1 MSLSVAVSGVH
12 RSVQAMS
19 QPQGVSVAAALAA
32 ASNSPAGGNYRISD
46 SAANISASFDALT
59 RLGSQVKSIALT
71 SGSAP
76 ITLTAGQ
83 YSRGGSVIN
92 SISGTYSLNVTG
104 VSADAVAGIASNKR
118 VATINVSDTSSNLSN
133 NMSTL
138 LRNAA
143 RLGSIDQVGTRSA
156 MTMTASDYASH
167 PSLVNAFSGQ
177 KTFALTNATAAAART
192 LASNAAVASVAV
204 KDTSANISTRFS
216 DITAIAAGKLATVQA
231 SDPAAIR
238 LSYADYQANTGTT
251 LTKLVGGSTISVSD
265 VAAADAVTV
274 AGDAN
279 VTSLTVRD
287 TAANLWGNRVALGAN
302 SKVISATASDTAANI
317 ASSLDNLQ
325 QLGSRLNAVQ
335 VSDLGSTLSISAT
348 SYAADA
354 STLAKIGGGYR
365 LQVTGASAGGVAALL
380 RNSHVQGITVTD
392 TVGHAATSLGA
403 LSNAKVTR
411 IDLAGSSADIQSR
424 LADLVGLKTSLVSI
438 TNTTVGSAISLTAA
452 QYTQSTTT
460 LAKVDSLT
468 IDVTGVAASMAKG
481 IATNASASV
490 HSVSVTDSAANV
502 ARYFDD
508 LSAIGAGLRGISL
521 SDPARNVALS
531 AAQYAT
537 GAAAGGVLSKFTTP
551 TGQATTPGVAV
562 SGVLAADAANIAA
575 GAGVNLVSVSDSSA
589 NIEAHLQDLVGLG
602 QDLNSVTQTGTPSAI
617 AIDYGDLGA
626 SSGVLGKIQGNYT
639 LAVSNLSTSQA
650 ASLVASNSHVA
661 SVTIGDS
668 GANISTALGAGTYG
682 SIGLSKISGIQQA
695 DASVLEVD
703 ASSLAAQAATLAK
716 VTTASGNP
724 YGLSVRNA
732 AAGVAASLVSGNTHV
747 QAITVQDSA
756 SAVMANLTALNGLAA
771 NGGKLTAISLN
782 DQTSTLLSLSAG
794 QYANNSA
801 ALGLMADPSND
812 KYSLSVGGV
821 SVSDA
826 IDASKDINTDAH
838 VAHISVADTTAN
850 INAALDT
857 LAAMP
862 GDKLLNI
869 TSSDPDAHL
878 TLTGTQYSTDGSAL
892 AKLNGGTWLADVSDV
907 SAATAVAVG
916 ADANVVTFT
925 VSDTAQNL
933 AANLNGLGPL
943 ASSAV
948 AGTAGLQSVTQ
959 TDGDP
964 IAMTAAQ
971 YGDAG
976 VTALRALLPN
986 ASFNVTDVAA
996 ADVAG
1001 LLQDA
1006 QIASASVG
1014 DTGANLATSL
1024 DDLQANQAKIDR
1036 IVQSDVGTA
1045 ITITGD
1051 QYANDVDAIG
1061 KIQGDYRLVI
1071 GDASGALAG
1080 GIAADGVAAATSDVH
1095 VQTLN
1100 VADTSANLST
1110 RFHDLVAANA
1120 AGKLGIV
1127 EETDYASGAA
1137 ITLPRSELRD
1147 DVDTLMKVV
1156 TDDGQTPG
1164 FNLNAT

>member
-1 MSLSVAVSGVH
+1 MSLSVAVSGVQ
-12 RSVQAMS
+12 RSVQARS
-19 QPQGVSVAAALAA
+19 QVQAMSVAAALAA
-32 ASNSPAGGNYRISD
+32 ASNSPTGGNYRISD
-46 SAANISASFDALT
+46 TAAHISESFDALT
-59 RLGSQVKSIALT
+59 RLGSQVKSISLT

-104 VSADAVAGIASNKR
+104 ASADAVAGLASNKR
-118 VATINVSDTSSNLSN
+118 VSTISVSDTSSNLSN
-133 NMSTL
+133 NMSAL
-138 LRNAA
+138 LRNAS
-143 RLGSIDQVGTRSA
+143 RLGSIDQVGARSA

-167 PSLVNAFSGQ
+167 PNLVSAFSGQ

-192 LASNAAVASVAV
+192 LASNAAVASVAI
-204 KDTSANISTRFS
+204 KDTSANISSRFS

-231 SDPAAIR
+231 SDTAVIR
-238 LSYADYQANTGTT
+238 LSYTDYQANTGTT
-251 LTKLVGGSTISVSD
+251 LTKLVGGSTIAVSD
-265 VAAADAVTV
+265 VAAADAAAV

-279 VTSLTVRD
+279 VTALTVRD
-287 TAANLWGNRVALGAN
+287 TAANLWSNRVALATN
-302 SKVISATASDTAANI
+302 SKLISETVRDTATNI
-317 ASSLDNLQ
+317 AGSLDQLQ
-325 QLGSRLNAVQ
+325 QLGKPLTAVQ
-335 VSDLGSTLSISAT
+335 VSDAGSTLSISAA

-354 STLAKIGGGYR
+354 ATLAKIGGAYR
-365 LQVTGASAGGVAALL
+365 LQVTGAAASSVAGLL
-380 RNSHVQGITVTD
+380 KDSHVQGITVTD
-392 TVGHAATSLGA
+392 TVAHAATSLSA

-411 IDLAGSSADIQSR
+411 IDLSGSSTDIQSR
-424 LADLVGLKTSLVSI
+424 LADMVGLKTSLASI
-438 TNTTVGSAISLTAA
+438 TNTTAGTAISLTAA

-460 LAKVDSLT
+460 LAKVDSLS

-481 IATNASASV
+481 IATNASAPV
-490 HSVSVTDSAANV
+490 NSVSVTDSAANV

-508 LSAIGAGLRGISL
+508 LSSIGAGLHGISV
-521 SDPARNVALS
+521 SDPARNMALS

-537 GAAAGGVLSKFTTP
+537 GLAAGGVLSKFTTP
-551 TGQATTPGVAV
+551 TGQSTAPGLAV
-562 SGVLAADAANIAA
+562 SGVLAANAATIPA
-575 GAGVNLVSVSDSSA
+575 GAGVNRVSVSDSSA
-589 NIEAHLQDLVGLG
+589 NIQANLPGLVALG
-602 QDLNSVTQTGTPSAI
+602 AELDSVTQTGTASAI
-617 AIDYGDLGA
+617 AIQYADLGA

-639 LAVSNLSTSQA
+639 LAVSDLSTSQA

-661 SVTIGDS
+661 SVAISDT
-668 GANISTALGAGTYG
+668 GAHISEALQAGTYG
-682 SIGLSKISGIQQA
+682 SITLSKISGVKQSDGA
-695 DASVLEVD
+695 ALAVNAS
-703 ASSLAAQAATLAK
+703 ALAGAAGILAK
-716 VTTASGNP
+716 VTTASGDP
-724 YGLSVRNA
+724 YQLSVTNA
-732 AAGVAASLVSGNTHV
+732 AAGSAASLVSGNTHI

-756 SAVMANLTALNGLAA
+756 SAVMANLASLNTLATS
-771 NGGKLTAISLN
+771 GKLTAISLN
-782 DQTSTLLSLSAG
+782 DQSSKLLSLSVT
-794 QYANNSA
+794 QYGNNSA
-801 ALGLMADPSND
+801 ALGLMADPSNTN
-812 KYSLSVGGV
+812 YSLSVGGV

-826 IDASKDINTDAH
+826 TDAQNAVNTDVH

-850 INAALDT
+850 INGAIDT

-869 TSSDPDAHL
+869 TSSDPDQHL
-878 TLTGTQYSTDGSAL
+878 TLTGDQYAADSGAL

-907 SAATAVAVG
+907 SASTAAAVG

-925 VSDTAQNL
+925 VSDTAQGL
-933 AANLNGLGPL
+933 AANLDGLGPL

-959 TDGDP
+959 TPGDP

-1110 RFHDLVAANA
+1110 RFPDLVAANA

-1127 EETDYASGAA
+1127 EETDYTSGAA
-1137 ITLPRSELRD
+1137 ITLPRLELRD